1 MELIDGSQR
10 LRLMPEKSR
19 PITMAIVAMGG
30 EGGGVLAD
38 WAVDLAEKQG
48 YWAQATSVPGVA
60 QRTGST
66 IYYLE
71 FMENDGS
78 GREPILSTMPTPG
91 EVDIVLASELMEAGR
106 AVFRGLVTPEA
117 TTLITSTN
125 RMYSMQEKTAMGD
138 GRISSEEI
146 LESCEAASRRFI
158 GEDFAKIAEESGTVI
173 SASLFGALASSGALP
188 WSKEDFIAAVERSG
202 VGVAAS
208 LKAFE
213 RSFEIAKAPKRT
225 KTAPVSIE
233 IGKRP
238 EEPRPSGLS
247 PQEELA
253 LISDPAS
260 GVGPALQD
268 LAQRI
273 KSEFPEPVRVM
284 LIHGIKRCT
293 EYQDVKYASQYL
305 DRLVRIKDQDEKF
318 GDGRYQLLT
327 EVARYT
333 ALWMTYEDTIR
344 VADLKARRRRF
355 DRVKKEA
362 KVNENQI
369 TQVREFFHPGVEEI
383 TDTLPGPLG
392 RAILKSQFATK
403 IIERV
408 TKDGLRLHT
417 TSLHGYILLY
427 TLSRLRPLRRR
438 SLRFSLEQNR
448 IDAWLDQIFETVS
461 ENYSLAVEIAE
472 TANVIKGYGDT
483 HRNGLNNFNAI
494 MREVN
499 LLRAKK
505 DPDAASQVANLRKA
519 ALADESGTKLR
530 SLLSTSA

>member
-1 MELIDGSQR
+1 
-10 LRLMPEKSR
+10 
-19 PITMAIVAMGG
+19 
-30 EGGGVLAD
+30 
-38 WAVDLAEKQG
+38 
-48 YWAQATSVPGVA
+48 
-60 QRTGST
+60 
-66 IYYLE
+66 
-71 FMENDGS
+71 MENDGS

-106 AVFRGLVTPEA
+106 AVFRGLVTPDV

-146 LESCEAASRRFI
+146 MQSCEAASKRFI

-173 SASLFGALASSGALP
+173 SASGALP
-188 WSKEDFIAAVERSG
+188 WTREEFAAAVERSG

-213 RSFEIAKAPKRT
+213 RSFEIAKAPKVA
-225 KTAPVSIE
+225 KSAPVSIE

-238 EEPRPSGLS
+238 EEPKPTGLT

-253 LISDPAS
+253 LINDPAS
-260 GVGPALQD
+260 GVGPALRD
-268 LAQRI
+268 LAARV
-273 KSEFPEPVRVM
+273 KSDFPEPVRVM
-284 LIHGIKRCT
+284 LVHGIKRCA
-293 EYQDVKYASQYL
+293 EYQDLKYASQYL
-305 DRLVRIKDQDEKF
+305 DRLKRIKDRDEAI
-318 GDGRYQLLT
+318 GDGRYRLLT

-355 DRVKKEA
+355 DRVRKEA
-362 KVNENQI
+362 KANDNQI

-383 TDTLPGPLG
+383 TDTLPGPIG
-392 RAILKSQFATK
+392 RAILKSNYATR

-417 TSLHGYILLY
+417 TSLHGYLLLY

-448 IDAWLDQIFETVS
+448 IDTWLDQIFDTANEDY
-461 ENYSLAVEIAE
+461 NLAVEIAE

-483 HRNGLNNFNAI
+483 HKNGLNNFNAI

-505 DPDAASQVANLRKA
+505 DSGAASHIASLRQA
-519 ALADESGTKLR
+519 ALADESGAKLR
-530 SLLSTSA
+530 ALLSTSA

>member
-1 MELIDGSQR
+1 
-10 LRLMPEKSR
+10 
-19 PITMAIVAMGG
+19 MAIVAMGG

-38 WAVDLAEKQG
+38 WAVDLAEHKG

-106 AVFRGLVTPEA
+106 AVFRGFVTPDV

-146 LESCEAASRRFI
+146 MQSCEAASKRFI

-188 WSKEDFIAAVERSG
+188 WTREEFAAAVERSG

-213 RSFEIAKAPKRT
+213 RSFEIAKAPKVA
-225 KTAPVSIE
+225 KSAPVSIE

-238 EEPRPSGLS
+238 EEPKPTGLT

-253 LISDPAS
+253 LINDPAS
-260 GVGPALQD
+260 GVGPALRD
-268 LAQRI
+268 LAARV
-273 KSEFPEPVRVM
+273 KSDFPEPVRVM
-284 LIHGIKRCT
+284 LVHGIKRCA
-293 EYQDVKYASQYL
+293 EYQDVKYAYQYL
-305 DRLVRIKDQDEKF
+305 DRLNRIKDRDEAI
-318 GDGRYQLLT
+318 GDGRYRLLT

-355 DRVKKEA
+355 DRVRKEA
-362 KVNENQI
+362 KANDNQI

-383 TDTLPGPLG
+383 TDTLPGPIG
-392 RAILKSQFATK
+392 RAILKSNYATR

-417 TSLHGYILLY
+417 TSLHGYLLLY

-448 IDAWLDQIFETVS
+448 IDTWLDQIFDTANEDY
-461 ENYSLAVEIAE
+461 NLAVEIAE

-483 HRNGLNNFNAI
+483 HKNGLNNFNAI

-505 DPDAASQVANLRKA
+505 DSGAASHIASLRQA
-519 ALADESGTKLR
+519 ALADESGAKLR
-530 SLLSTSA
+530 ALLSTSA